1 MTLDL
6 HTLNAAESAIQAS
19 FRLKQAEWSELA
31 AADALAGN
39 YVTANQV
46 SDWAF
51 ASKLLSGVVS
61 SEISLLFQQSIQS
74 LLKDADAPEAEV
86 AADAPELAEAA

>member
-1 MTLDL
+1 MNLDL
-6 HTLNAAESAIQAS
+6 QTLNAAEVAIQEA
-19 FRLKQAEWSELA
+19 FRLKQAEWTELA
-31 AADALAGN
+31 AADALVGN

-61 SEISLLFQQSIQS
+61 SEISVLFQQSIQS
-74 LLKDADAPEAEV
+74 LLGDADAPEGETAE
-86 AADAPELAEAA
+86 APELAEAA

>member
-6 HTLNAAESAIQAS
+6 HTLNAAEVAIQEA
-19 FRLKQAEWSELA
+19 FKLKQAEWSELA
-31 AADALAGN
+31 AADALVGN

-74 LLKDADAPEAEV
+74 LLKDAAAPEEEE

>member
-6 HTLNAAESAIQAS
+6 QTLNAAEVAIQEA
-19 FRLKQAEWSELA
+19 FRLKQAEWTELA
-31 AADALAGN
+31 AADALVGN

-61 SEISLLFQQSIQS
+61 SEISVLFQQSIQS
-74 LLKDADAPEAEV
+74 LLGDAAAPEGDTAE
-86 AADAPELAEAA
+86 APELAEAA